1 MDDIQDVLQPILS
14 STTNKHTR
22 KAIEDVLEA
31 HRKLLELLSEVR
43 QGGSGSTLEQR
54 FIVAYNR
61 FRSRRGGSE

>member
-1 MDDIQDVLQPILS
+1 MDDIEDVLQLILLS
-14 STTNKHTR
+14 ATTKHTV
-22 KAIEDVLEA
+22 KAVEDVLEA

>member
-43 QGGSGSTLEQR
+43 QGGMLEQR
-54 FIVAYNR
+54 FILAYNR
-61 FRSRRGGSE
+61 FRSRKGGSE